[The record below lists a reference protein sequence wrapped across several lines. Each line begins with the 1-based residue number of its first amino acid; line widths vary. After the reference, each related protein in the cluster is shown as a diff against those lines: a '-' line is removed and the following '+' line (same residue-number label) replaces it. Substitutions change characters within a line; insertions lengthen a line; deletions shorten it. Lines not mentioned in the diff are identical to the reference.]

1 MIPILIFSIGVFLC
15 VFSII
20 LVCYSLYKRKWF
32 SSLIAVL
39 ISAIGICVIYY
50 AKNQLEEQRKEL
62 ERNIVKKEAREEQKP
77 IKRERVIEA
86 LLWGV
91 CGIVVFVTTAI
102 NMENY
107 EKRMLQ
113 KIKEK
118 NELDIF

>member
-1 MIPILIFSIGVFLC
+1 MTSILIFSIGVFLC
-15 VFSII
+15 VLSII
-20 LVCYSLYKRKWF
+20 LVFYFLYNKKWA
-32 SSLIAVL
+32 SSLIA
-39 ISAIGICVIYY
+39 IFICAIGICVIYY
-50 AKNQLEEQRKEL
+50 GKNQLEEQREEL

-77 IKRERVIEA
+77 IKRERVIQA

-91 CGIVVFVTTAI
+91 VGIVVFVTTAI

-107 EKRMLQ
+107 KKRMLQ

>member
-1 MIPILIFSIGVFLC
+1 MISILIFSIGVFLC
-15 VFSII
+15 VLSII
-20 LVCYSLYKRKWF
+20 LVCCFLYNRKWF
-32 SSLIAVL
+32 SSLIAIL
-39 ISAIGICVIYY
+39 ICAIGICVIYY
-50 AKNQLEEQRKEL
+50 AKNQLEEQREEL

-77 IKRERVIEA
+77 IKREIVIEA

-91 CGIVVFVTTAI
+91 VGIVVFVTTAI

>member
-1 MIPILIFSIGVFLC
+1 MISILIFSIGVFLC
-15 VFSII
+15 VLSII
-20 LVCYSLYKRKWF
+20 LVCCFLYNRKCF
-32 SSLIAVL
+32 SSLIAIL
-39 ISAIGICVIYY
+39 ICAIGICVIYY
-50 AKNQLEEQRKEL
+50 AKNQLEEQREEL

-77 IKRERVIEA
+77 IKRESVIEA

-91 CGIVVFVTTAI
+91 VGIVVFVTTAI